1 MVKARVSRS
10 LAHRFNPLAEP
21 ESEASEPELLTRL
34 RSPDDSEREIAC
46 ISAGTLR
53 RSSDPDPL
61 IKVLIERI
69 SDPCAQVRLAALQ
82 ACDMLTD
89 VFHQNLLGAGIVNI
103 LEFCLNGY
111 FSLEGVMYE
120 SEVERQTAVMVTCA
134 GLDLLSS
141 LCEHSSNLLTQLTN
155 AAFIS
160 RILVYL
166 ATGSERL
173 KLVTSCMGLL
183 QVMSEDNHQFLES
196 APQDTVKRLI
206 EVGQDLQAG
215 QLREQAA
222 VLTVLCNYLLL
233 KDAGQMIK
241 DVVIPPV
248 LRLIGHNLWQEYS
261 DSVQPNLKECTSAGK
276 AANIWI
282 EASAAVES
290 TLEIMANLL
299 YSDEED
305 ETPELFTSLVS
316 RESVGQLMTLALGL
330 PLETVLQLSEL
341 FEEGLQA
348 AIFSV
353 QLTAI
358 SVLKNII
365 LSGAQLIGAD
375 EAFSVSAK
383 FHQLTVAWSEHREEV
398 MSKENIDQLVS
409 GSLALIQICLKRLS
423 LPLPIDWVSS
433 ALGLANAVHCE
444 TAVNAV
450 ALISCMSK
458 TPHTLDI
465 NREVC
470 KQLLICCRSKSLA
483 LVNESLNAF
492 FDIYCEETYD
502 EVLQSEGV
510 ISLMMQGLPHF
521 LAMVQK
527 EANAELKD
535 SAELTATNLRDFI
548 EYKQSHM
555 H

>member
-21 ESEASEPELLTRL
+21 ESEVMEPELLTRL

-53 RSSDPDPL
+53 SSPDPDPL

-69 SDPCAQVRLAALQ
+69 SDPSAQVRLAALQ
-82 ACDMLTD
+82 ACDALTD
-89 VFHQNLLGAGIVNI
+89 VFHQNLLGAGIVNL

-111 FSLEGVMYE
+111 FSLEGTLYE
-120 SEVERQTAVMVTCA
+120 SEVERQTAVMIACA
-134 GLDLLSS
+134 GLELLSS
-141 LCEHSSNLLTQLTN
+141 LCEHSSILLTQLTN

-160 RILVYL
+160 RIFAYL

-183 QVMSEDNHQFLES
+183 QVMSEDNHQFLAS
-196 APQDTVKRLI
+196 APQDIVKRL
-206 EVGQDLQAG
+206 VGLGQELQAG

-222 VLTVLCNYLLL
+222 VVTVLCNYLLL
-233 KDAGQMIK
+233 KDDGQMTK
-241 DVVIPPV
+241 DIVVPSV
-248 LRLIGHNLWQEYS
+248 LRLISHNLWQEYT
-261 DSVQPNLKECTSAGK
+261 DSVQPNLKEGTSAGK

-290 TLEIMANLL
+290 TLEIMTNLL
-299 YSDEED
+299 YSEEED
-305 ETPELFTSLVS
+305 EASEFFACLVS
-316 RESVGQLMTLALGL
+316 RESVGTLMSLALGL
-330 PLETVLQLSEL
+330 PLETTLQLSEL
-341 FEEGLQA
+341 FEEGLQG

-365 LSGAQLIGAD
+365 LSGARLIGAD
-375 EAFSVSAK
+375 EAFSVSTK
-383 FHQLTVAWSEHREEV
+383 FHQLSVAWFERRDEV
-398 MSKENIDQLVS
+398 MSKEHIDQLIS
-409 GSLALIQICLKRLS
+409 GSLALVQICLKRLS
-423 LPLPIDWVSS
+423 LPLPLDWVSTVL
-433 ALGLANAVHCE
+433 ALANAGHCE

-450 ALISCMSK
+450 ALLSCLNK
-458 TPHTLDI
+458 TPHTIDF

-470 KQLLICCRSKSLA
+470 RQLLICCRSKSLA

-492 FDIYCEETYD
+492 FDIYCEENYD
-502 EVLQSEGV
+502 EVLKSEGV
-510 ISLMMQGLPHF
+510 IALMTEGLPHF
-521 LAMVQK
+521 LSMVRK
-527 EANAELKD
+527 EANPELKD
-535 SAELTATNLRDFI
+535 SAELTATNLRDFLQ
-548 EYKQSHM
+548 YKQSHM
-555 H
+555 R